1 MQQRFVKFSQCYSR
15 AEMNPRQAK
24 NFLVQQ
30 AAEEALLEGLPLSD
44 VEKRMMYVT
53 ESDPSSCE
61 NPLALNDEFEA
72 QYDTAEYEAKISG
85 LLERAHSRLQD
96 PKANDLW
103 DEAVSELRKGDHYLL
118 VLLDEKPHASAFLRG
133 AWTGLLALAGIH
145 KRRY

>member
-44 VEKRMMYVT
+44 VERRMMYFT

-61 NPLALNDEFEA
+61 NPLALNDEFET
-72 QYDTAEYEAKISG
+72 QYDTVEYEAKISG
-85 LLERAHSRLQD
+85 LLKRARSRLQD
-96 PKANDLW
+96 PKANNLW

-118 VLLDEKPHASAFLRG
+118 VLLDEKPQASAFPKA
-133 AWTGLLALAGIH
+133 AWTGRLTLAGTH
-145 KRRY
+145 KRRR